1 MTDKA
6 ETNRIADD
14 KVVELKYTLTDVG
27 TGQVVS
33 TVEYPLAYLHGHE
46 DVLNPA
52 VMQAL
57 EGRKAG
63 DVIEFTF
70 NGDDLFGPRDESL
83 VFVDREENV
92 PEEYRKVGM
101 QIMMENANGDVRTF
115 YVTRIEDGKVY
126 IDGNNPY
133 CGRELQF
140 RLEIISVRDA
150 TEEEL
155 EAGTPASSQQPELPQ
170 GKVVPIQ

>member
-1 MTDKA
+1 MSEKITSG
-6 ETNRIADD
+6 
-14 KVVELKYTLTDVG
+14 KVVELKYSLTDVA

-33 TVEYPLAYLHGHE
+33 AVEYPLAYLHGHE
-46 DVLNPA
+46 EILNPE

-57 EGRKAG
+57 EGRQAG

-70 NGDDLFGPRDESL
+70 NGDELFGPRDESL
-83 VFVDREENV
+83 VFIDREENV

-115 YVTRIEDGKVY
+115 YVTRIEDGKVV

-133 CGRELQF
+133 CGRDLRF
-140 RLEIISVRDA
+140 RLEVLKVRDA
-150 TEEEL
+150 TAEEL
-155 EAGTPASSQQPELPQ
+155 EAGSPAGQQPDLPQ
-170 GKVVPIQ
+170 GRMVPLQ